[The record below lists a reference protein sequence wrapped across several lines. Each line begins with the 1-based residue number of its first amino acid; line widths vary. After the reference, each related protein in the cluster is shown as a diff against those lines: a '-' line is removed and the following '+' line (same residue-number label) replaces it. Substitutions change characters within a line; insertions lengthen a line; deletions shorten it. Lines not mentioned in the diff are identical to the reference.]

1 MKLMRCILKL
11 MKCMPSMSDY
21 RMNITNLYMTWRAV
35 NIKIVNSYAPLVSFF
50 NKPWSI
56 YLYSR

>member
-1 MKLMRCILKL
+1 
-11 MKCMPSMSDY
+11 MSDY

-50 NKPWSI
+50 NKPRAI
-56 YLYSR
+56 NRHIQ